1 MISDVF
7 FPRING
13 VSTSIATFR
22 RQLRREGH
30 DVTLIAPAYPA
41 GHEGES
47 HILRIPSRYVV
58 LDPEDRMMKA
68 RRIMAHADELA
79 REGFDLIHVHT
90 PFVAHHAGLA
100 LGRRLG
106 IPVVES
112 YHTYFEEYLF
122 HYLSFLPR
130 TWMRSVAR
138 HLSRRQCNQVD
149 AVVVPSRA
157 MAEILTGYGV
167 KTPMSIIP
175 TGIHQ
180 EAFAGGD
187 GAAFRQ
193 HMGIDHDTPL
203 LVHVGRI
210 AFEKNI
216 DALLHMMADVR
227 RAIPDAMLVIA
238 GDGPAMGHIRRL
250 TGQLGLEKAVRFA
263 GYLDRRT
270 TLLDCYRAGNG
281 FVFASRTE
289 TQGLVLLEAMA
300 LGVPVVSTAV
310 MGTRDILLTGEG
322 ALVATD
328 DRDLARQA
336 IRLLSDPELQQT
348 LSHQARQ
355 CAQDWSAP
363 EMAARMLA
371 LYGAVSNGARVDGLS
386 RDIP

>member
-1 MISDVF
+1 MKILMISDVF

-30 DVTLIAPAYPA
+30 DVTLIAPAYPT

-47 HILRIPSRYVV
+47 HILRIPSRYVI
-58 LDPEDRMMKA
+58 LDPEDRMMKP
-68 RRIMAHADELA
+68 RRILAQADELA
-79 REGFDLIHVHT
+79 GEGFDLIHVHT
-90 PFVAHHAGLA
+90 PFVAHYAGLQ

-138 HLSRRQCNQVD
+138 RLSRRQCNQVD

-157 MAEILTGYGV
+157 MAEVLAGYGV
-167 KTPMSIIP
+167 RTPMSIIP

-180 EAFAGGD
+180 EAFVGGD
-187 GAAFRQ
+187 GMAFRQ
-193 HMGIDHDTPL
+193 RMGIDQDTPL

-216 DALLHMMADVR
+216 DALLHMMVTVR
-227 RAIPDAMLVIA
+227 RAIPGAMLVIA
-238 GDGPAMGHIRRL
+238 GDGPAMGHVRRL
-250 TGQLGLEKAVRFA
+250 TRQLGLEQTIRFA

-310 MGTRDILLTGEG
+310 MGTRDILSSGQG
-322 ALVATD
+322 ALVAED
-328 DRDLARQA
+328 DRDLSRQA
-336 IRLLSDPELQQT
+336 IRLLSDPCLQQT
-348 LSHQARQ
+348 LSLQARQ
-355 CAQDWSAP
+355 SALAWSAR
-363 EMAARMLA
+363 EMAARMLT
-371 LYGAVSNGARVDGLS
+371 LYEEV
-386 RDIP
+386 RDTAQVTVLP